1 MLSRAVALRG
11 LHRPLLI
18 NPSIQRQ
25 WQRTY
30 YLRNSTWHD
39 VDPNLRKWQD
49 PDGNVC
55 TFPLSSP

>member
-25 WQRTY
+25 RQRTY